1 MCPKDEGSDQ
11 KMAGERER
19 KTAAT
24 STGCLGTE
32 VSETMMAQ
40 EHGLRGLNRPS
51 ARRQPDAAD
60 ASRGRYES
68 LAASKHMQAKW
79 QF

>member
-1 MCPKDEGSDQ
+1 
-11 KMAGERER
+11 
-19 KTAAT
+19 
-24 STGCLGTE
+24 
-32 VSETMMAQ
+32 MMAQ